1 MPWSDAVTAT
11 LETPSSLRCSPR
23 WATARNLER
32 RTRGA
37 EVARI
42 ATALGT
48 PLMPWQQLVADVA
61 LEIDPDTGRLAYREI
76 VLTVPRQSG
85 KTCLMLA
92 VMVHR
97 ALGFGTRQR
106 IVYTA
111 QSRLHARKKWEDE
124 HVITLQQSRF
134 RSSFNVRKQ
143 IGQEAIRWRNGSLHG
158 LDAPTEDAVHG
169 DTLDL
174 GAVDE
179 AFAHEDDRVEQGM
192 RPAMVTRPQPQL
204 WIFSTAGTLKSVYL
218 REKVDAGRLAVEA
231 GLASS
236 VAYFEWS
243 APPEADP
250 GSRETWW
257 ACMPALGETVQEE
270 AIRADY
276 LSWTAR
282 GKLPEFT
289 RAYLNWWPNDV
300 PEEWQVIPKAAW
312 RALVDPSSEATGPLA
327 FAADVNPDRTWAS
340 IGVAGRRA
348 DGNLHVE
355 ITSDDAGTPDH
366 RRGTAWVVPRL
377 RQLADRWRPCAVVI
391 APSGPANSLI
401 PEAEAAGLELAKP
414 SVAEIAGACGAFY
427 DATGANPDVD
437 DPASLRHL
445 DQPDLNVALAG
456 ALRRDLGER
465 WLWTR
470 KGITVDITPLVAV
483 TLAGWGLATRGYLT
497 DQQKPTPL
505 VAWE

>member
-1 MPWSDAVTAT
+1 MS
-11 LETPSSLRCSPR
+11 
-23 WATARNLER
+23 
-32 RTRGA
+32 
-37 EVARI
+37 
-42 ATALGT
+42 
-48 PLMPWQQLVADVA
+48 WQQYVADVA
-61 LEIDPDTGRLAYREI
+61 LEVDRDSGRLAYREI

-85 KTCLMLA
+85 KTALMLA

-97 ALGFGTRQR
+97 ALGFGSRQR

-124 HVITLQQSRF
+124 HVVNLQQSRF
-134 RSSFNVRKQ
+134 RSSFSVRKQ
-143 IGQEAIRWRNGSLHG
+143 IGQEAIRWKNGSLHG

-218 REKVDAGRLAVEA
+218 REKVDAGRLTVEA
-231 GLASS
+231 GLSS
-236 VAYFEWS
+236 PVAYFEWS
-243 APPEADP
+243 APTDADP
-250 GSRETWW
+250 GDPETWRS
-257 ACMPALGETVQEE
+257 CMPALGETVREE

-276 LSWTAR
+276 ASWTAR

-289 RAYLNWWPNDV
+289 RAYLNWWPNDM

-312 RALVDPSSEATGPLA
+312 EVTRDPASQVDLSRRVA
-327 FAADVNPDRTWAS
+327 FAADTNRDHTWAS
-340 IGVAGRRA
+340 IAVAGRRA
-348 DGNLHVE
+348 DGDLHVE
-355 ITSDDAGTPDH
+355 VTTDEHGQLDH

-377 RQLADRWRPCAVVI
+377 RELQDRYRPCAVVL
-391 APSGPANSLI
+391 APSSPISSLI
-401 PEAEAAGLELAKP
+401 PEAEAAGLEILKP

-427 DATGANPDVD
+427 DATGANPEQ
-437 DPASLRHL
+437 PASLRHL
-445 DQPDLNVALAG
+445 GQPELTTALAG
-456 ALRRDLGER
+456 ALRRDLGDR

-470 KGITVDITPLVAV
+470 KNIAVDLTPLVAV
-483 TLAGWGLATRGYLT
+483 TLAAWGHATRAHVVDEAQPFLA
-497 DQQKPTPL
+497 
-505 VAWE
+505 AWR